1 MGQKIHPVGLRVGV
15 IRGFDSQWYYN
26 KKGYGAALLQDHR
39 IRNFIKR
46 RTGLGNISRIEIERA
61 ANRIKVT
68 IFTARPGAI
77 IGRGG
82 KGIDELTDTLNRI
95 VRREDPTMVVQV
107 NVTEV
112 RQPELDAQL
121 VAENIAIQLEKRIS
135 HRRAM
140 RQAMTRVVRLNGRGI
155 KVQVS
160 GRLGGS
166 EIARREG
173 DKVGKIPLHTI
184 RADIDYGTATAR
196 TIYGSVGVK
205 VWIYKGEVLPERR
218 LREMEAAR
226 DEREGGRPER
236 RERRGGG
243 RDGGRDG
250 GRNRDGGAAF
260 GSTRSQDAA
269 PAPSAGGEA

>member
-1 MGQKIHPVGLRVGV
+1 MGQKIHPVGFRVGV
-15 IRGFDSQWYYN
+15 IRGFDSHWYYG
-26 KKGYGAALLQDHR
+26 KKGYGPALLLDHK
-39 IRNFIKR
+39 IRNFIKQ
-46 RTGLGNISRIEIERA
+46 RTGKGNVSRVEIERA

-82 KGIDELTDTLNRI
+82 KGIDELTDTLNRM
-95 VRREDPTMVVQV
+95 VRRDDPTSVVQV

-121 VAENIAIQLEKRIS
+121 VAENVAVQLEKRIS

-140 RQAMTRVVRLNGRGI
+140 RQAMTRVMRLNGRGI
-155 KVQVS
+155 KVMVS

-166 EIARREG
+166 EIARSEG

-184 RADIDYGTATAR
+184 RADIDYGVATAN

-205 VWIYKGEVLPERR
+205 VWIYKGEVLPEKR
-218 LREMEAAR
+218 LRELEA
-226 DEREGGRPER
+226 PER
-236 RERRGGG
+236 PRRARREEPQQERP
-243 RDGGRDG
+243 
-250 GRNRDGGAAF
+250 AF
-260 GSTRSQDAA
+260 AETKAAA
-269 PAPSAGGEA
+269 PAPAPTAEAAPAETAPAPGGEA